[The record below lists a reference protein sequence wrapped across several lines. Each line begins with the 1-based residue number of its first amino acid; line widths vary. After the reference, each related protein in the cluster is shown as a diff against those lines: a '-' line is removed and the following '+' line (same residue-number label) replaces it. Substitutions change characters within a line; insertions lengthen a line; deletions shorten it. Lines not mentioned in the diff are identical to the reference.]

1 VRPCTL
7 PSGEPLLRR
16 RARVAFGTAT
26 QCTRINDSRSR
37 TYLPSGE
44 PWRLPGVGVG
54 VVGVGVVGVSAAS
67 LRVAP
72 FIYLLVGPSD
82 VVASLT
88 SFL

>member
-1 VRPCTL
+1 MRSCAL

-26 QCTRINDSRSR
+26 QCTRINDSSSR

-54 VVGVGVVGVSAAS
+54 VVGVSEAS

-72 FIYLLVGPSD
+72 FIYLFVGPSD

>member
-26 QCTRINDSRSR
+26 QCTRIKDSSSR

-54 VVGVGVVGVSAAS
+54 VGVVVVSAAS